1 MVNGD
6 ERKGRMLMKDAL
18 SELHIQIERVSELVP
33 RIFTAS
39 VLLQI
44 FEQTA
49 KQNVVNASSKAQE
62 DSTGSKR

>member
-6 ERKGRMLMKDAL
+6 ERKGRTSMKDAL
-18 SELHIQIERVSELVP
+18 SELHIQIERVSELVS

-39 VLLQI
+39 VLFQI

-49 KQNVVNASSKAQE
+49 K
-62 DSTGSKR
+62 